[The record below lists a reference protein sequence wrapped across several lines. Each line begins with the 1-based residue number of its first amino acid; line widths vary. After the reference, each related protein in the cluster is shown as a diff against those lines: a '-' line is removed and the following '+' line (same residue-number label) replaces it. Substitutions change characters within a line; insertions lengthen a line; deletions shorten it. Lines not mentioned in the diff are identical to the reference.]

1 MPKGKAMNG
10 SKFQLLD
17 SYFDARLLEPRQDAD
32 AADRNRRAR
41 RMAQRLNELAYPVF
55 CEFAAYFDAKL
66 GDAAECYVDREL
78 GLEGLG
84 RDKPPHVGFR
94 WGAQGGRLNE
104 VVFTGNIETGE
115 VHATWR
121 CWRNGIPALGD
132 KTLDPFWSPP
142 LVHSMLQ
149 ELIFQFP
156 PV

>member
-1 MPKGKAMNG
+1 MNG

-17 SYFDARLLEPRQDAD
+17 SYFDARLLEPRQDTD
-32 AADRNRRAR
+32 VADRTRRAR

-55 CEFAAYFDAKL
+55 CEFAAYIDAKL
-66 GDAAECYVDREL
+66 GDAAECYVDRE
-78 GLEGLG
+78 EGLG
-84 RDKPPHVGFR
+84 GLNRDTPPHVGFR

-121 CWRNGIPALGD
+121 CWRNGIPAMGD

-142 LVHSMLQ
+142 VVHSMLQ

>member
-1 MPKGKAMNG
+1 MNV

-32 AADRNRRAR
+32 VADRARRAR
-41 RMAQRLNELAYPVF
+41 RMSQRLNDLAYPVF
-55 CEFAAYFDAKL
+55 CEFAEYFAAKL
-66 GDAAECYVDREL
+66 GDAAECYVDRE
-78 GLEGLG
+78 EGLS
-84 RDKPPHVGFR
+84 RDAPPHVGFR
-94 WGAQGGRLNE
+94 WGAQGGRLNA
-104 VVFTGNIETGE
+104 VVFTGDIESGE

-121 CWRNGIPALGD
+121 CWRSGIPAHGD
-132 KTLDPFWSPP
+132 KTLDPFWSPE

>member
-1 MPKGKAMNG
+1 MNV

-32 AADRNRRAR
+32 VADWARRAR
-41 RMAQRLNELAYPVF
+41 RMSQRLNDLAYPVF
-55 CEFAAYFDAKL
+55 CEFAEYFAAKL
-66 GDAAECYVDREL
+66 GDAAECYVDRE
-78 GLEGLG
+78 EGLS
-84 RDKPPHVGFR
+84 RDAPPHVGFR
-94 WGAQGGRLNE
+94 WGAQGGRLNA
-104 VVFTGNIETGE
+104 VVFTGDIESGE

-121 CWRNGIPALGD
+121 CWRNGIPAHGD
-132 KTLDPFWSPP
+132 KTLDPFWSPE

>member
-1 MPKGKAMNG
+1 MNG

-17 SYFDARLLEPRQDAD
+17 SYFDARLGEPPRAVD
-32 AADRNRRAR
+32 AAAVADRAR
-41 RMAQRLNELAYPVF
+41 RVRRMSQRLNELAYPVF
-55 CEFAAYFDAKL
+55 REFADYFEARL
-66 GDAAECYVDREL
+66 GEAAECYVDRDD
-78 GLEGLG
+78 GLDAMG
-84 RDKPPHVGFR
+84 RDTPPHVGFR

-104 VVFTGNIETGE
+104 VVFTGDVDAGE

-121 CWRNGIPALGD
+121 CWRHGIPVRGD

-156 PV
+156 PL

>member
-1 MPKGKAMNG
+1 MTG
-10 SKFQLLD
+10 SNFQLLD
-17 SYFDARLLEPRQDAD
+17 SYFDARLLEPRQDAP
-32 AADRNRRAR
+32 AADRARRAR
-41 RMAQRLNELAYPVF
+41 RMAQRLNGLAYAVF
-55 CEFAAYFDAKL
+55 CEFAAYIRAKV

-78 GLEGLG
+78 DLEELG
-84 RDKPPHVGFR
+84 RDTPPHVGFR
-94 WGAQGGRLNE
+94 WGTQGGLLSQ

-121 CWRNGIPALGD
+121 CWRNGIPTLGD

-149 ELIFQFP
+149 ELVFQFP

>member
-78 GLEGLG
+78 GLESLG

-104 VVFTGNIETGE
+104 VLFTGNIETGE

>member
-1 MPKGKAMNG
+1 MNG

-17 SYFDARLLEPRQDAD
+17 SYFDARLLEPQQNAD
-32 AADRNRRAR
+32 AADRARRAR

-55 CEFAAYFDAKL
+55 CEFAEYFDTKL
-66 GDAAECYVDREL
+66 GDAAECYVDRE
-78 GLEGLG
+78 EGLN
-84 RDKPPHVGFR
+84 RDAPPHVGFR

>member
-1 MPKGKAMNG
+1 MNG

-32 AADRNRRAR
+32 VADRARRAR
-41 RMAQRLNELAYPVF
+41 RMSQRLNDLAYPVF
-55 CEFAAYFDAKL
+55 CEFAEYFAAKL
-66 GDAAECYVDREL
+66 GDAAECYVDRE
-78 GLEGLG
+78 EGLS
-84 RDKPPHVGFR
+84 RDAHPHVGFR
-94 WGAQGGRLNE
+94 WGAQGGRLNA
-104 VVFTGNIETGE
+104 VVFTGDIESGE

-121 CWRNGIPALGD
+121 CWRNGIPAHGD
-132 KTLDPFWSPP
+132 KTLDPFWSPE